1 MNTKKKILLL
11 GGTGAMGAY
20 LVELLS
26 QRDDVLCYV
35 TSRSSRSD
43 LANIK
48 YLQGNAQDS
57 TFLHKILD
65 MHPWDCV
72 VDFMVY
78 STEQF
83 RERANLLLQST
94 KQYIFISSARVYA
107 DSDGQLTEESP
118 RLLDVCTD
126 QEYLNTDEYA
136 LTKARQED
144 ILINSTFRNWT
155 ILRPSKTY
163 GSLRIQLGS
172 QEKEIW
178 LYDALH
184 DRSVTIPKDVID
196 KYVTFSS
203 GMDAAKCIEKAI
215 DCNLTLG
222 EIYNITGDLQCTWRE
237 VLGLYTGVF
246 NSFNKNLKIKVLDQW
261 EPWQGGSY
269 YQVKYS
275 TALNRKV
282 CNDKIKTLFP
292 DLVFDD
298 GKEDLKRIL
307 SNFIQCPK
315 FGIVGQYRIIE
326 TARYLREF
334 PSFKE
339 ITSLKKKIKLLLIKL
354 NII

>member
-1 MNTKKKILLL
+1 MTNKKHILVL
-11 GGTGAMGAY
+11 GGTGAMGAP
-20 LVELLS
+20 LISLLS
-26 QRDDVLCYV
+26 QRDDVFCYV
-35 TSRSSRSD
+35 TSRSARSD
-43 LANIK
+43 YANIS
-48 YLQGNAQDS
+48 YLQGNAQES
-57 TFLHKILD
+57 SFLHNILE
-65 MHPWDCV
+65 MNHWDCI

-94 KQYIFISSARVYA
+94 EHYVFISSARVYA
-107 DSDGQLTEESP
+107 DSDEQLTEESP

-126 QEYLNTDEYA
+126 QEYLRTDEYA

-144 ILINSTFRNWT
+144 LLINSTFRNWT

-184 DRSVTIPKDVID
+184 DKSVTIPKDVID

-203 GMDAAKCIEKAI
+203 GMDAAKCIEKVI
-215 DCNLTLG
+215 DSDQTFG
-222 EIYNITGDLQCTWRE
+222 ETYNITGDFQCTWRE
-237 VLGLYTGVF
+237 VLDLYTEVF
-246 NSFNKNLKIKVLDQW
+246 KIFNKNLKVKVLDKW

-282 CNDKIKTLFP
+282 SNYKIKTQFP
-292 DLVFDD
+292 DLMFDD
-298 GKEDLKRIL
+298 GKTDLKNIL
-307 SNFIQCPK
+307 SDFIKHPIFVQINPNALLMRAK
-315 FGIVGQYRIIE
+315 FLKEY
-326 TARYLREF
+326 
-334 PSFKE
+334 PSLKE
-339 ITSLKKKIKLLLIKL
+339 ISSKKKKVKLILMKF
-354 NII
+354 NIL

>member
-35 TSRSSRSD
+35 TSRSARSD
-43 LANIK
+43 YANIS
-48 YLQGNAQDS
+48 YLQGNAQES
-57 TFLHKILD
+57 SFLHNILE
-65 MHPWDCV
+65 MNHWDCI

-94 KQYIFISSARVYA
+94 KHYVFISSARVYA
-107 DSDGQLTEESP
+107 DSDEQLTEESP

-126 QEYLNTDEYA
+126 LDYLSTDEYA

-237 VLGLYTGVF
+237 VLGLYIGVF
-246 NSFNKNLKIKVLDQW
+246 KSFNKNLKVKILDKW
-261 EPWQGGSY
+261 EPWQGGSF

-292 DLVFDD
+292 NLVFDD

-307 SNFIQCPK
+307 LHFIQCPTFDQINQNALLMRGK
-315 FGIVGQYRIIE
+315 
-326 TARYLREF
+326 YLKEF
-334 PSFKE
+334 PLLKE
-339 ITSLKKKIKLLLIKL
+339 ISGKKKKLKLILMKL
-354 NII
+354 NLI